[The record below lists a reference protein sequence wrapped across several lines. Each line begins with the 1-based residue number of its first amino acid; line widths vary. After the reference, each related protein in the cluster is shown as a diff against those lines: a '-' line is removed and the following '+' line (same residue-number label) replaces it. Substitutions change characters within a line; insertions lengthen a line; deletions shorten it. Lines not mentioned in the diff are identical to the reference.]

1 MDNHQ
6 QNTFRVNLNI
16 NDLDN
21 NNGCDN
27 SNNSVNNNSI
37 NNNSVNNTSVNNTT
51 NNFIETTNFIDNLY
65 KSISSNTTTQILTL
79 TTVSHLLIQT
89 IRK

>member
-6 QNTFRVNLNI
+6 QDTFRVNLNI
-16 NDLDN
+16 NTFDNNDNNDN
-21 NNGCDN
+21 NN
-27 SNNSVNNNSI
+27 NND
-37 NNNSVNNTSVNNTT
+37 NNTT
-51 NNFIETTNFIDNLY
+51 TNFTETTNFIDNLY
-65 KSISSNTTTQILTL
+65 KSINSNTTTQILAL

>member
-6 QNTFRVNLNI
+6 QDTFRVNLNI
-16 NDLDN
+16 NTLDSNDKN
-21 NNGCDN
+21 NN
-27 SNNSVNNNSI
+27 NNN
-37 NNNSVNNTSVNNTT
+37 NNNNTT
-51 NNFIETTNFIDNLY
+51 TNFIETTNFIDNLY
-65 KSISSNTTTQILTL
+65 KSIGNNTTTQILTL